1 MYGCLFLVVLAI
13 SPSASQQQTRTAEQR
28 IVALAE
34 WLGEWKT
41 VQVQVQ
47 DLINGNQ
54 INLATGL
61 DNLGDRAAEVKEQ
74 NEQIIVEVAD
84 LVKAVQVTQNVT
96 SQLLVDLQVLKG
108 RQAVAGAIQGA
119 QVTIFVLYLVTIFVL
134 YLVRHCKKHHE
145 KAATTRREEF
155 EQLYQAIRNKR
166 RAAASRAAKQSPQ

>member
-13 SPSASQQQTRTAEQR
+13 SPSAPQQQT
-28 IVALAE
+28 
-34 WLGEWKT
+34 KT
-41 VQVQVQ
+41 VEQVWTR
-47 DLINGNQ
+47 INGLSE
-54 INLATGL
+54 ILL
-61 DNLGDRAAEVKEQ
+61 DVRVKLVTYQDNIREEAAEVKEQ
-74 NEQIIVEVAD
+74 NEQLLVDVAD

-134 YLVRHCKKHHE
+134 YLVRHCKKHHK

-155 EQLYQAIRNKR
+155 EQLYQASRSKR
-166 RAAASRAAKQSPQ
+166 RAAAARAAKQSPQ